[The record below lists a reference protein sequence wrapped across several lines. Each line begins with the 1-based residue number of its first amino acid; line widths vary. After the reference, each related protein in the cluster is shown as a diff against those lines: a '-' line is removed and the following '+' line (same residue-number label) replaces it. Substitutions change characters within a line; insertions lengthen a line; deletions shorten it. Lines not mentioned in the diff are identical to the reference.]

1 MDEQGLASVSMQQ
14 APTPGGGNMEL
25 TEEDYNMIMEEVI
38 RLLQEGVPPEELIA
52 MGVPE
57 EMIQEALAMLGG
69 GGSAAPVQPQGA
81 PVQPQVAPAQAAP
94 VTDGGLAMSGM

>member
-14 APTPGGGNMEL
+14 APTAGGGSTEL
-25 TEEDYNMIMEEVI
+25 TEEDYNMIMEEVV

-57 EMIQEALAMLGG
+57 EMIREAQAMLGG
-69 GGSAAPVQPQGA
+69 SGGNAAPVQPQ
-81 PVQPQVAPAQAAP
+81 AAP
-94 VTDGGLAMSGM
+94 VAAAPMNDGGLAMSGM

>member
-14 APTPGGGNMEL
+14 APSPGGGNMEL
-25 TEEDYNMIMEEVI
+25 TEEDYNMIMEEVV

-57 EMIQEALAMLGG
+57 EMIREAQAMLGSG
-69 GGSAAPVQPQGA
+69 GGAATAQPQTAPAAAPVS
-81 PVQPQVAPAQAAP
+81 
-94 VTDGGLAMSGM
+94 DGGLAMSGM

>member
-14 APTPGGGNMEL
+14 APSPGGSNMEL
-25 TEEDYNMIMEEVI
+25 TEEDYNMIMEEVV

-57 EMIQEALAMLGG
+57 EMIREAQAMLGG
-69 GGSAAPVQPQGA
+69 GAAPMQPQAAPAPAAAPVN
-81 PVQPQVAPAQAAP
+81 
-94 VTDGGLAMSGM
+94 DGGLAMSGM